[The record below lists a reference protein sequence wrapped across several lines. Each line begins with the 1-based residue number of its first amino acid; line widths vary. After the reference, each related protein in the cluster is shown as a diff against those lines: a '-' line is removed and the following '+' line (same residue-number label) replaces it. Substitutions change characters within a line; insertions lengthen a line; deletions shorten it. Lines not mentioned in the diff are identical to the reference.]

1 MNFTPSYSLIFCC
14 IFSLVLFACSDNS
27 KADVQ
32 ENNTSLA
39 EENTV
44 HPYPAFLNFPEKQFK
59 SIYLGETCDQLENE
73 IAKLPVEV
81 IAEEEDNYFY
91 FPADSTEL
99 IVPNT
104 IVLNEFKVFLRSRNY
119 LDNYSEFDR
128 FLADLATD
136 EAVDDTF
143 TVYYYETAKADFKL
157 TLFSQP
163 NSIRIHFLMTKL
175 HS

>member
-1 MNFTPSYSLIFCC
+1 M
-14 IFSLVLFACSDNS
+14 
-27 KADVQ
+27 Q
-32 ENNTSLA
+32 
-39 EENTV
+39 ENTV
-44 HPYPAFLNFPEKQFK
+44 HPYPAFLNFPDKQFK
-59 SIYLGETCDQLENE
+59 NIYLGVTSDILENE
-73 IAKLPVEV
+73 IAKMPVEV

-128 FLADLATD
+128 FLGESAT
-136 EAVDDTF
+136 EEVLDDNF

-157 TLFSQP
+157 TLFNQTT
-163 NSIRIHFLMTKL
+163 SIRIHFLISKIHT
-175 HS
+175 